1 MIGVVDPARPE
12 TTLDAFRAGVF
23 DVLPSPVVPWDLSA
37 VISNAHDL
45 ADLSSDAAPLERIEV
60 APYGI
65 FGTSPGMRKIVEL
78 LPRVAPSRCAVL
90 LYGESGTG
98 REMLAR
104 ALHGHGR
111 RPDAPFLTVDC
122 SSLSPQELE
131 HELFGM
137 VSQRRSDGND
147 ERRSVERVTRQS
159 KLYMASGGTLYLMHA
174 VEMPMRVQ
182 TKAGARPS

>member
-1 MIGVVDPARPE
+1 M
-12 TTLDAFRAGVF
+12 
-23 DVLPSPVVPWDLSA
+23 
-37 VISNAHDL
+37 
-45 ADLSSDAAPLERIEV
+45 
-60 APYGI
+60 
-65 FGTSPGMRKIVEL
+65 
-78 LPRVAPSRCAVL
+78 L
-90 LYGESGTG
+90 LYGERGTG

-104 ALHGHGR
+104 ALHGHSR

-159 KLYMASGGTLYLMHA
+159 KLYAASGGTLYLMHLT
-174 VEMPMRVQ
+174 EMPMRVQ
-182 TKAGARPS
+182 TKLARILRDREAVILHERERVELDIRRSRRSNQASKRRWKTGGFDGTCTSACRSSR